1 MKTQNSLYK
10 RFKIFIFRRIKTK
23 WKLAFNTIPLIVL
36 VIVVK
41 LIIHYFNIEFLS
53 LNALFTALISANI
66 FLIGFLISGT
76 LSDYK
81 ESEKLPGDIA
91 NAIQSMGDEAFIIL
105 KNKNSKEAKEYIHF
119 LMKLSDELVNWF
131 HKKTKTEEI
140 YNMIFQLNEYHL
152 KFEPQTQANF
162 IVRMKNEQTNLRRI
176 VTRIHTIR
184 ETSFLGAGY
193 AIAEIITG
201 IIIFGLVFL
210 KLDPFHE
217 KMYFVSFVSFILIY
231 MIFFIKDLDNPFSYY
246 QDDGLVEEVSLK
258 PVLDVKE
265 RLQSFLDNQ
274 G

>member
-1 MKTQNSLYK
+1 MKIKS
-10 RFKIFIFRRIKTK
+10 FIFRRIKTK
-23 WKLAFNTIPLIVL
+23 WKLAFNTIPFILIVVALKL
-36 VIVVK
+36 VI
-41 LIIHYFNIEFLS
+41 HYYNLEFLS

-91 NAIQSMGDEAFIIL
+91 NSIQSMADEAFIIF
-105 KNKNSKEAKEYIHF
+105 KNKNSKESKEYIEF
-119 LMKLSDELVNWF
+119 LMKLSDSLNEWF
-131 HKKTKTEEI
+131 HKRIKTEEI
-140 YNMIFQLNEYHL
+140 YAMIFQLNDYHL

-162 IVRMKNEQTNLRRI
+162 IVRMKNEQNNLRRI
-176 VTRIHTIR
+176 ITRIHTIR

-201 IIIFGLVFL
+201 IIIFGLIFL
-210 KLDPFHE
+210 QLDPFHE

-246 QDDGLVEEVSLK
+246 QNDGLVEEVSLK

-265 RLQSFLDNQ
+265 RLKDYLDNQ
-274 G
+274 R